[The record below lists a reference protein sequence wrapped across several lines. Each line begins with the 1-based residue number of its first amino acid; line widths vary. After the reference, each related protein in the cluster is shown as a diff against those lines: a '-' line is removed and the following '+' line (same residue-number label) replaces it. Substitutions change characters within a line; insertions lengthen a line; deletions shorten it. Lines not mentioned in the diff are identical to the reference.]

1 MPCASREVGDL
12 LHEAVEVRGF
22 VVDLDGNAIRVGNDG
37 QLIGL
42 TGKRVDVV

>member
-1 MPCASREVGDL
+1 MRRAKSVGDL
-12 LHEAVEVRGF
+12 LHEAVEMRGV